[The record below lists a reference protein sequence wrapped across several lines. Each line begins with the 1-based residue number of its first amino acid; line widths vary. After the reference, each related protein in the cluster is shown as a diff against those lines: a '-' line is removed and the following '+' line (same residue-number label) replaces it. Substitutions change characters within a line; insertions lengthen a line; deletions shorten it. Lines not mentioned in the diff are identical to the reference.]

1 LSEPKIK
8 FLCICGV
15 EGNWLDWFKHIRTD
29 GEHGIAKIINED
41 IGESV
46 DSQKAAQDKGWL
58 EAGRTK
64 GKRKSRNKVNQKGES
79 EKVKKEEF
87 SKEEPK
93 RYAETIT
100 GEVLQTNVKIHPY
113 VYESFVQV
121 MGMMP
126 KKYPKDDKETFS
138 KYILHLSIFFRLVT
152 NSMLPWGDQLAKSIM
167 QQSAN
172 QEEVE

>member
-1 LSEPKIK
+1 MSKDKVK
-8 FLCICGV
+8 FVCRCGV
-15 EGNWLDWFKHIRTD
+15 EGDWLDWFKHIRTD
-29 GEHGIAKIINED
+29 GEHGIAKIVNED

-64 GKRKSRNKVNQKGES
+64 GKRKSRNKVNQKDER
-79 EKVKKEEF
+79 EKVKKEE
-87 SKEEPK
+87 PK
-93 RYAETIT
+93 QYAETIT

-172 QEEVE
+172 QKEDE